1 MLIFQIIWWWSNN
14 DIIELNPYE
23 LTIFDNS
30 YSSIL
35 ITTPYLE
42 KGHPKILYV
51 KNIIYI
57 ITPPPNNLKNQQAYL
72 TLGC

>member
-1 MLIFQIIWWWSNN
+1 MKIFN

-51 KNIIYI
+51 RAACKFHHHKLV
-57 ITPPPNNLKNQQAYL
+57 NL
-72 TLGC
+72 